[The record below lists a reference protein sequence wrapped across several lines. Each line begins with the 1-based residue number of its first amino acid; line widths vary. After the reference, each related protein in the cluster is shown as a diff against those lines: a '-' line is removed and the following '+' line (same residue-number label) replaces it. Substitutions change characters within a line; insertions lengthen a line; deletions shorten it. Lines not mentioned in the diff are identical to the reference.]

1 MVKIWVSSP
10 VMVSG
15 ADCKSV
21 VFGLLSSN
29 LRAPTKIWPVDI
41 MVIMPA
47 CLVGQRSSILLQV
60 AKYTA
65 INFVEDV

>member
-1 MVKIWVSSP
+1 
-10 VMVSG
+10 
-15 ADCKSV
+15 
-21 VFGLLSSN
+21 
-29 LRAPTKIWPVDI
+29 